1 MIDVLQDFLS
11 SINFFD
17 IIVLIILIYNVLQC
31 FYKGFSLSLISFS
44 KWILSTIV
52 TIILVPKLQPIVS
65 EYIQSEFINNVGLGI
80 TIFIFTLFITIIIGK
95 TLSKAV
101 TWTGVGSIDKV
112 FGFLFGFFKGYIVCV
127 CLFSILNWFYPYQNW
142 GISAEDAISFNFISK
157 GSDVLINEFPSNED
171 FIDTKEK
178 IEKFE
183 SDKLREECGIF
194 GISNHADASALV
206 ALGLHA
212 LQHRGQ
218 EGCGIVSFD
227 GKNYHSEKR
236 QGLIGDHFTD
246 LETLKKLPGSF
257 AIGHN
262 RYSTTGETSLRNIQ
276 PFFADLHMGGLSIA
290 HNGNLTNAIVL
301 RENLVKNGAIFR
313 TTSDTETIVQL
324 IARSKREKFIDKLI
338 DTLFQIQGG
347 YSLVLMTNKKL
358 VGVRDPFGIRP
369 LVVGKIKNSY
379 IFASETCAL
388 DIVGASFVREV
399 KNGEIVIVEDNQLK
413 SIKPFPQQKA
423 RPCVFEYIYFARPD
437 SLINNKCAYEY
448 RKNLGTE
455 LAKEADLKADL
466 VVPVPDS
473 GVPAAL
479 GYAKHSKKNF
489 ELGLIRNHYVGRTFI
504 EPTQNIRSLGV
515 KLKLNSTK
523 TIVKGKSIILIDDS
537 LVRGTTCHKIVKML
551 YESGAK
557 EVHVR
562 IACPE
567 IIYPDFYGVDMPTKE
582 ELLAF
587 KKNNKEM
594 CDYLNAKSL
603 KFLSLEGLYKALIN
617 EKRDAKYPQ
626 FSDHYFTGDYPIK
639 PHDNI
644 NGINVKQLSLLSGK
658 SNN

>member
-1 MIDVLQDFLS
+1 L
-11 SINFFD
+11 
-17 IIVLIILIYNVLQC
+17 
-31 FYKGFSLSLISFS
+31 K
-44 KWILSTIV
+44 K
-52 TIILVPKLQPIVS
+52 
-65 EYIQSEFINNVGLGI
+65 
-80 TIFIFTLFITIIIGK
+80 
-95 TLSKAV
+95 
-101 TWTGVGSIDKV
+101 
-112 FGFLFGFFKGYIVCV
+112 
-127 CLFSILNWFYPYQNW
+127 
-142 GISAEDAISFNFISK
+142 FN
-157 GSDVLINEFPSNED
+157 L
-171 FIDTKEK
+171 
-178 IEKFE
+178 
-183 SDKLREECGIF
+183 DKLREECGIF
-194 GISNHADASALV
+194 GISDHEDASALV

-236 QGLIGDHFTD
+236 QGLVGDHFTD
-246 LETLKKLPGSF
+246 SETLKKLPGKF

-290 HNGNLTNAIVL
+290 HNGNLTNALLL
-301 RENLVKNGAIFR
+301 RESLVKNGAIFR

-324 IARSKREKFIDKLI
+324 IAKSIRSKFTDKLI

-347 YSLVLMTNKKL
+347 YALVLMTNKKL

-369 LVVGKIKNSY
+369 LVIGKLKKSY

-388 DIVGASFVREV
+388 DIVGATFIREV
-399 KNGEIVIVEDNQLK
+399 ENGEIVVIEGERLK
-413 SIKPFPQQKA
+413 SFKPFPKQKP

-437 SLINNKCAYEY
+437 SLINKKCAYEY
-448 RKNLGTE
+448 RKNLGAE
-455 LAKEADLKADL
+455 LAKETDIDADF

-479 GYAKHSKKNF
+479 GYAEQSKKQF

-523 TIVKGKSIILIDDS
+523 TIVKNKSIILIDDS
-537 LVRGTTCHKIVKML
+537 LVRGTTCLKIVKML

-567 IIYPDFYGVDMPTKE
+567 IKYPDFYGVDMPTKE
-582 ELLAF
+582 ELLAH
-587 KKNNKEM
+587 KKSNQEI
-594 CDYLNAKSL
+594 CDYINAKSL
-603 KFLSLEGLYKALIN
+603 NFLSISGLYKALIGEARN
-617 EKRDAKYPQ
+617 SQYPQ
-626 FSDHYFTGDYPIK
+626 FSDHYFTGDYPVK
-639 PHDNI
+639 PHDSLQGLKI
-644 NGINVKQLSLLSGK
+644 KQLSLLSGK
-658 SNN
+658 SNI

>member
-1 MIDVLQDFLS
+1 L
-11 SINFFD
+11 
-17 IIVLIILIYNVLQC
+17 
-31 FYKGFSLSLISFS
+31 K
-44 KWILSTIV
+44 K
-52 TIILVPKLQPIVS
+52 
-65 EYIQSEFINNVGLGI
+65 
-80 TIFIFTLFITIIIGK
+80 
-95 TLSKAV
+95 
-101 TWTGVGSIDKV
+101 
-112 FGFLFGFFKGYIVCV
+112 
-127 CLFSILNWFYPYQNW
+127 
-142 GISAEDAISFNFISK
+142 FN
-157 GSDVLINEFPSNED
+157 
-171 FIDTKEK
+171 
-178 IEKFE
+178 
-183 SDKLREECGIF
+183 SDKLREECGVF

-236 QGLIGDHFTD
+236 QGLVGDHFTD
-246 LETLKKLPGSF
+246 PETLKKLPGEF

-290 HNGNLTNAIVL
+290 HNGNLTNALVL
-301 RENLVKNGAIFR
+301 RESLVKSGAIFR

-324 IARSKREKFIDKLI
+324 IAKSQRDKFIDKLI

-358 VGVRDPFGIRP
+358 VGVRDPLGIRP
-369 LVVGKIKNSY
+369 LVIGKLKNSY

-388 DIVGASFVREV
+388 DIVGAKFIREV
-399 KNGEIVIVEDNQLK
+399 ENGEVIIIENEIIT
-413 SIKPFPQQKA
+413 SIKPFPKQKP

-448 RKNLGTE
+448 RKCLGTE
-455 LAKEADLKADL
+455 LAKETDIDADL

-479 GYAKHSKKNF
+479 GYAERSSKKF

-504 EPTQNIRSLGV
+504 EPTQSIRSLGV
-515 KLKLNSTK
+515 KLKLSSTR
-523 TIVKGKSIILIDDS
+523 TIVKNKKVILIDDS

-567 IIYPDFYGVDMPTKE
+567 IKYPDFYGVDMPTKE
-582 ELLAF
+582 ELLAH
-587 KKNNKEM
+587 KKSNKEM
-594 CDYLNAKSL
+594 CEYIKAKSL
-603 KFLSLEGLYKALIN
+603 KFLSLNGLYNALIK
-617 EKRDAKYPQ
+617 EKRNSNYPQ
-626 FSDHYFTGDYPIK
+626 FSDHYFTGEYPIK
-639 PHDNI
+639 PHDNL
-644 NGINVKQLSLLSGK
+644 NGLKIKQLSLLSAK
-658 SNN
+658 SNS

>member
-1 MIDVLQDFLS
+1 MKI
-11 SINFFD
+11 
-17 IIVLIILIYNVLQC
+17 
-31 FYKGFSLSLISFS
+31 SLRL
-44 KWILSTIV
+44 KN
-52 TIILVPKLQPIVS
+52 KL
-65 EYIQSEFINNVGLGI
+65 
-80 TIFIFTLFITIIIGK
+80 K
-95 TLSKAV
+95 K
-101 TWTGVGSIDKV
+101 
-112 FGFLFGFFKGYIVCV
+112 
-127 CLFSILNWFYPYQNW
+127 
-142 GISAEDAISFNFISK
+142 FN
-157 GSDVLINEFPSNED
+157 
-171 FIDTKEK
+171 
-178 IEKFE
+178 
-183 SDKLREECGIF
+183 SDKLKEECGIF
-194 GISNHADASALV
+194 GISNHTDASALV

-236 QGLIGDHFTD
+236 QGLVGDHFTD
-246 LETLKKLPGSF
+246 PEILKKLPGNF

-290 HNGNLTNAIVL
+290 HNGNLTNALFL
-301 RENLVKNGAIFR
+301 RESLVKDGAIFR

-324 IARSKREKFIDKLI
+324 IAKSKREKFVDKLI

-358 VGVRDPFGIRP
+358 VGARDPFGIRP
-369 LVVGKIKNSY
+369 LVIGKLKDSY
-379 IFASETCAL
+379 IIASETCAL
-388 DIVGASFVREV
+388 DIVGATFLREV
-399 KNGEIVIVEDNQLK
+399 ENGEIVIIENKKLV
-413 SIKPFPQQKA
+413 SVKPFPKQKA

-448 RKNLGTE
+448 RKNLGSE
-455 LAKEADLKADL
+455 LAKETDINADLI
-466 VVPVPDS
+466 VPVPDS

-479 GYAKHSKKNF
+479 GYAEISNKKF

-515 KLKLNSTK
+515 KLKLSSTK
-523 TIVKGKSIILIDDS
+523 TIVQNKSIILIDDS

-567 IIYPDFYGVDMPTKE
+567 IRYPDFYGVDMPNKK
-582 ELLAF
+582 ELLANE
-587 KKNNKEM
+587 KNNQEI
-594 CDYLNAKSL
+594 CEYINAKTL
-603 KFLSLEGLYKALIN
+603 KFLSLDGLYKALVG
-617 EKRDAKYPQ
+617 EKRNANFPQ

-639 PHDNI
+639 PSDNLQGLKI
-644 NGINVKQLSLLSGK
+644 KQLSLLSGK
-658 SNN
+658 SNS